1 MRRMQARRA
10 RALNRARAE
19 MLEIRKGCIA
29 GTPQHRG
36 REETHFLDLPFA
48 IAGSTRRK
56 NC

>member
-1 MRRMQARRA
+1 MQARRA